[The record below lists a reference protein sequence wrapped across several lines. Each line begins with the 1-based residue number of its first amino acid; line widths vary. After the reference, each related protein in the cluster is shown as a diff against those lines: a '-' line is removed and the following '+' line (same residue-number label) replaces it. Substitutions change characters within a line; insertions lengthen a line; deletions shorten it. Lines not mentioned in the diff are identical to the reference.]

1 MEAQSLLLDEARF
14 NSLEEPLKPSFLF
27 DWLQRLDS
35 VLSNL
40 TLSSNRVTK
49 PSQHA
54 SQDEEKDVIR
64 KAQKDLVA
72 QLMKLIQNGGAV
84 AVEPIA
90 RQLIADCMVAL
101 FTVGDTFLLF
111 ETINK

>member
-1 MEAQSLLLDEARF
+1 MEGTSLLLDEAKF
-14 NSLEEPLKPSFLF
+14 NSLEDSLKPSFVF
-27 DWLQRLDS
+27 EWLQGLDGL
-35 VLSNL
+35 LSNL
-40 TLSSNRVTK
+40 TSSKKSVTS
-49 PSQHA
+49 PHERA
-54 SQDEEKDVIR
+54 SQDVEKDVIR

-72 QLMKLIQNGGAV
+72 QLTKLIQNATAV
-84 AVEPIA
+84 GPTA

>member
-1 MEAQSLLLDEARF
+1 MEAQSLLLDEVRF
-14 NSLEEPLKPSFLF
+14 NSLEESLKPSFLF
-27 DWLQRLDS
+27 EWLQRLDA

-40 TLSSNRVTK
+40 TSSKRVAK
-49 PSQHA
+49 PHQRA

-72 QLMKLIQNGGAV
+72 QLMRLIQNGGAV
-84 AVEPIA
+84 AVGPIA